1 MVSNATTLSATRS
14 ADDATMLPVWMRRAL
29 YATAAMN
36 VVAAI
41 GFLPPAHALRALAGL
56 PEADHALYL
65 TTVSMFVLLFGL
77 AYYSLAVSGR
87 PDRFFLTIAAAGKLS
102 FFALLAVLWIGGT
115 LPFRAVLAGSGDLVF
130 GLLFVAWLYG

>member
-1 MVSNATTLSATRS
+1 MMSDATTLTVTRS
-14 ADDATMLPVWMRRAL
+14 VGDATTLPVWMRRAL

-36 VVAAI
+36 VIAAI

-56 PEADHALYL
+56 PEAEHALYL
-65 TTVSMFVLLFGL
+65 TIVSMFVLLFGL
-77 AYYSLAVSGR
+77 AYLSLAMSGR

-102 FFALLAVLWIGGT
+102 FFALLAVLWLGGT

-130 GLLFVAWLYG
+130 GLLFVAWLFG